1 MTYWDK
7 YIIYFKSY
15 EFDSP
20 DVEGSG
26 SKMQKDFIVKLD
38 LARSYANIP
47 FRVTSGY
54 RTESHNRKVGGVE
67 NSSHR
72 RGFAADIS
80 ATTNLQRIK
89 IVKAAV
95 YAGIPRIGISENFIH
110 LDDDPTKRESL
121 WLYPASKGVFS
132 MLLKY
137 FSKSE
142 DV

>member
-1 MTYWDK
+1 MIDWDEDV
-7 YIIYFKSY
+7 IYFNQN

-20 DVEGSG
+20 DLDDSG
-26 SKMQKDFIVKLD
+26 SMMQKSFILKLD
-38 LARSYANIP
+38 EARSYANIP

-54 RTESHNRKVGGVE
+54 RTESHNKKVGGVE

-80 ATTNLQRIK
+80 ATTNSQRIK
-89 IVKAAV
+89 IIKGAV
-95 YAGIPRIGISENFIH
+95 YAGISRIGVSENFIH
-110 LDDDPTKRESL
+110 LDDDPDKSESL
-121 WLYPASKGVFS
+121 WLYSTSKGVFS

-137 FSKSE
+137 FSKPE